1 MKTKNLIFNAPIIGL
16 IWLLK
21 YGENWNLLRK
31 ITAKFARIFR
41 FIDDIPKNLTVYRQ
55 TT

>member
-1 MKTKNLIFNAPIIGL
+1 MGKIETF
-16 IWLLK
+16 
-21 YGENWNLLRK
+21 YEK